1 MHYSENGNK
10 QPKMTR
16 TGQTTDGI
24 GLKRSERDRSARYG
38 TGLSTGWPVI
48 SNIGHDYRST
58 RYRIGL
64 SYGRPARYRT
74 GL

>member
-38 TGLSTGWPVI
+38 TGLSTG
-48 SNIGHDYRST
+48 
-58 RYRIGL
+58 
-64 SYGRPARYRT
+64 
-74 GL
+74 